1 VRSSPSVCSS
11 FAAVAARFSGAPALV
26 CDGARITCADLD
38 ALSTRI
44 SAQLRRAGL
53 RESQIVGL
61 VARRSIEATAAIL
74 GICRRGLPATGY
86 LLPPKLLRYI
96 CRDSDLAHRWARG
109 LAQAIVTLASRP
121 ARREDFPPRIMPA
134 LPSRRQCEEKL
145 LSTMS
150 EIPASTWGNA

>member
-1 VRSSPSVCSS
+1 MTSAAPYDATAAAYNDLAYSQHLQEGDTVR
-11 FAAVAARFSGAPALV
+11 LV

-134 LPSRRQCEEKL
+134 L
-145 LSTMS
+145 
-150 EIPASTWGNA
+150 